1 MAPQVTQT
9 DSEPKLGLGAGL
21 LSGGAL
27 AMVVVCCGGHLLV
40 LGVLGSVALG
50 SVLGIGAG
58 VLAAML
64 VVVGIVV
71 VRRRRAACAA
81 PRVARASR

>member
-9 DSEPKLGLGAGL
+9 ESEPKLGLRAWL

-40 LGVLGSVALG
+40 LGVLGGVALG

-58 VLAAML
+58 ALAAML
-64 VVVGIVV
+64 LVVGIVV
-71 VRRRRAACAA
+71 LRRRRAACAA